1 MVMTVAREI
10 DGIRELV
17 AEQVD
22 RIEKLFPG
30 KNYLRQNEIADA
42 FGISTDSVRRWY
54 GVGGRGIDV
63 VSFAWLLA
71 RQTCR
76 IEKEAVV

>member
-1 MVMTVAREI
+1 MPREM

-17 AEQVD
+17 AEQ
-22 RIEKLFPG
+22 IERLEAMFPG
-30 KNYLRQNEIADA
+30 KNYLRQKEIAVA
-42 FGISTDSVRRWY
+42 FDISVDSVRRWY

-71 RQTCR
+71 RQACK
-76 IEKEAVV
+76 IEQRTVFE